1 MKRWGLLVITPIT
14 VLLTGVVLH
23 KAGWFSHRA
32 SAAGPAVRTVPRDSH
47 SSAVLRQAHGQPHH
61 WRDCLLAH

>member
-1 MKRWGLLVITPIT
+1 MKRWGLLVVTSVTI
-14 VLLTGVVLH
+14 LFTGVVLH

-32 SAAGPAVRTVPRDSH
+32 SAAGPAVHTRESR
-47 SSAVLRQAHGQPHH
+47 SSAALRQAHGQPHH